1 MSLSGAMDAGGVD
14 PSVYSL
20 DLFVFS
26 MYPLAQGERRLTI
39 CFPVPLEGTEM
50 VTAMLKDSYC
60 KVTSGIAR
68 CCP

>member
-1 MSLSGAMDAGGVD
+1 MSLSGAMDVGGVA

-39 CFPVPLEGTEM
+39 CFP
-50 VTAMLKDSYC
+50 A
-60 KVTSGIAR
+60 AA
-68 CCP
+68 

>member
-1 MSLSGAMDAGGVD
+1 MSLFGAMDVGGVA

-39 CFPVPLEGTEM
+39 CFP
-50 VTAMLKDSYC
+50 A
-60 KVTSGIAR
+60 AA
-68 CCP
+68 